1 MIGNWLQNFDAQ
13 EASTSQT
20 GAAALCWEIWR
31 YRNDI
36 IFDNVKHS
44 SFMQVIFRGDLLAT
58 ILVNVAA
65 QGDVK

>member
-1 MIGNWLQNFDAQ
+1 MLGNWLQNFDAQ

-36 IFDNVKHS
+36 IFDNDKHS
-44 SFMQVIFRGDLLAT
+44 SFINAIFKGTSWLRFWS
-58 ILVNVAA
+58 IL
-65 QGDVK
+65 